1 MLETRGSSNAPKF
14 DLEDFSRFFSLFR
27 FSALR
32 LEVKY
37 LKFIPFVACR
47 YACNI
52 GRIFVI
58 AQRSMIWVLDI
69 TDHYLSIERASSRRH
84 FLYVLLREYL
94 ARYIAKA
101 GQLEYNK
108 VSSSESVWAASI
120 VSWIGLRLALFS
132 SPSLSIANTV
142 QSIRFC
148 KITQK
153 NIYVKIEL
161 HSQTVFKIS

>member
-1 MLETRGSSNAPKF
+1 MHQSSISMTFRGSFPFF
-14 DLEDFSRFFSLFR
+14 DSPS
-27 FSALR
+27 R

-37 LKFIPFVACR
+37 LKFMPFVACR

-69 TDHYLSIERASSRRH
+69 TDHYLSIERATSFRRH

-108 VSSSESVWAASI
+108 VSSSESV
-120 VSWIGLRLALFS
+120 
-132 SPSLSIANTV
+132 
-142 QSIRFC
+142 
-148 KITQK
+148 
-153 NIYVKIEL
+153 
-161 HSQTVFKIS
+161 

>member
-27 FSALR
+27 FSASR

-58 AQRSMIWVLDI
+58 AQYRSMIWVLDI

-132 SPSLSIANTV
+132 PPL
-142 QSIRFC
+142 F
-148 KITQK
+148 
-153 NIYVKIEL
+153 L
-161 HSQTVFKIS
+161 SQTRYKAFAFVKLHKKIYMWK